1 MIRTKA
7 NTTLGY
13 KPLAIWFLA
22 AIALTAVAL
31 ATVAFAAPA
40 WAGPAKTTLTIRAQ
54 GLDLS
59 GTVQSAKGSCL
70 GNRNIKLYK
79 QKGRNQNPGADDLI
93 ATDTSERQ
101 GNRGVWSTGNTG
113 MSGKFYVRTGK
124 VPGCTGA
131 ASKTIRAS
139 N

>member
-7 NTTLGY
+7 NTAVGY
-13 KPLAIWFLA
+13 KALAILFLG
-22 AIALTAVAL
+22 AVVL

-59 GTVQSAKGSCL
+59 GTVQSSKGSCL
-70 GNRNIKLYK
+70 GDRNVKLYK
-79 QKGRNQNPGADDLI
+79 QKGKEQRPNTDTLI

-101 GNRGVWSTGNTG
+101 GNHGEWSTGNTG

-124 VPGCTGA
+124 VPGCTA
-131 ASKTIRAS
+131 ATSKTIRAR